1 MRDLNR
7 VSRGEKTDILRQSRP
22 GSHLHRFLLE
32 TWEGAQLPRQE
43 LLPLC
48 PDFSGALVRL
58 ALAPPESVSV
68 EPVCPFSPPEFE
80 VNIVVLLHPDHL
92 ITENFP
98 LKLCRM

>member
-1 MRDLNR
+1 MRDLR
-7 VSRGEKTDILRQSRP
+7 VSGGEKTDILRQSRP
-22 GSHLHRFLLE
+22 GSHLYRFLLE
-32 TWEGAQLPRQE
+32 TWEGVQLPRQE

-48 PDFSGALVRL
+48 PDFSGALVGL
-58 ALAPPESVSV
+58 AFAPPESVSV

>member
-1 MRDLNR
+1 MQSPKAGAAASL
-7 VSRGEKTDILRQSRP
+7 SR
-22 GSHLHRFLLE
+22 
-32 TWEGAQLPRQE
+32 APRQG

-48 PDFSGALVRL
+48 PEFGGAGAGL
-58 ALAPPESVSV
+58 AFPPLGSVSV